1 MNSNLLPN
9 ALPIALRA
17 PRGATCALIAV
28 CVLSSA
34 CATAIN
40 GTTQRVAVA
49 SDPPGA
55 QVYVNDAPV
64 GVTPAFVDV
73 PRRDRDLELRLEKD
87 GYEPARL
94 ALEREFSGWSWGNV
108 LFAGVPI
115 NDYGVGQWVVAMA
128 FYGALGWL
136 ERRLRR
142 VGAPTSDRTSARN
155 ARSIRSTLPARV
167 IRAPGAGDPKPHN
180 RLGPMQ
186 LTDRVHRLTGRW
198 IGWDADPDPHP
209 KPTRR

>member
-73 PRRDRDLELRLEKD
+73 PRRDRDLELRLDKD

-136 ERRLRR
+136 EDARSG
-142 VGAPTSDRTSARN
+142 GAYKRADLVRATLD
-155 ARSIRSTLPARV
+155 SIRSTLPARV
-167 IRAPGAGDPKPHN
+167 TRAPGAGDPKPHN
-180 RLGPMQ
+180 RLVPMQ

-198 IGWDADPDPHP
+198 IGWDADPDRHP

>member
-73 PRRDRDLELRLEKD
+73 PRRDRDLELRLDKD

-115 NDYGVGQWVVAMA
+115 NDYGVGQWD
-128 FYGALGWL
+128 
-136 ERRLRR
+136 
-142 VGAPTSDRTSARN
+142 P
-155 ARSIRSTLPARV
+155 IRSTLPARV
-167 IRAPGAGDPKPHN
+167 TRAPGAGDPKPHN
-180 RLGPMQ
+180 RLVPMQ

-198 IGWDADPDPHP
+198 IGWDADPDRHP